1 MSEPGRPVAPQEE
14 KLPFHLPTL
23 LRGVWC
29 RRRWLLKCLGISIA
43 LGLVGGWLLGSP
55 TYEADTVLIFE
66 SAVGDEMGSDRGVQS
81 RMRAL
86 RTSLDMVK
94 LKANLEEVRKR
105 LALKTSL
112 DQIGQAAFVTVPA
125 NTSLMT
131 IRVSWNSPK
140 GAADIANTLR
150 QVFLES
156 VEKVRAERIKKVM
169 DFEKVS
175 EEVGSR
181 LQQADTAFKDFTT
194 REKIV
199 DLDKQTQWY
208 LQELNSTEQLL
219 RDAEFEKKKL
229 DLQLKHFDSIIN
241 DLKQKAGEEQ
251 VGSQATE
258 SLGEINIRFRRLRDA
273 IHDDRAHRA
282 GVADLS
288 QKELEYNK
296 AKRLYERDLIPRIQY
311 ERAKAEYERTKALTV
326 DTEQIK
332 KWKSEIKKL
341 DKVVI
346 PSKGSS
352 STSAKMLQEMM
363 FKSFEIQLQH
373 VAAEEKVQHLTE
385 ARKKSGE
392 KLAALNEQ
400 QREYI
405 ALSRKVEALETEK
418 RTVEEL
424 VAQTRRAE
432 SQSPQFSLVSEA
444 QVPEK
449 PLRSTVPLFIVAI
462 TGFGIFST
470 VAVVL
475 GLELADTTIKS
486 QPELALKLDRPVL
499 GAIGKMDHSGH
510 LPAEPFK
517 IICRHIRNRLPKKG
531 ARILVVSG
539 QPGEGKTTLAIN
551 LAQSFGR
558 QEERVLLVDA
568 QVSKDS
574 SGQSFRDL
582 VDPDGSEIKGLGEYL
597 SFEVDSPD
605 EIIYPTE
612 LAGVE
617 SLPHVGQAVIMEL
630 LGSNRMKDLLEQL
643 SKRYSLIFIESQSV
657 LPYADTE
664 MVGQF
669 VDAAILVIRAQR
681 SKMGALRETLR
692 RLEAVNVPILGL
704 VLNGVDQ
711 LYLST

>member
-1 MSEPGRPVAPQEE
+1 MNEPGKPVTPQEE

-23 LRGVWC
+23 LRGVWR
-29 RRRWLLKCLGISIA
+29 RRRWLLNCLGISIA
-43 LGLVGGWLLGSP
+43 LGLVGGWLLGSQ

-66 SAVGDEMGSDRGVQS
+66 SALGDEMGSNRGVQS

-105 LALKTSL
+105 LALETSL
-112 DQIGQAAFVTVPA
+112 DQIGQAASVTVPA

-140 GAADIANTLR
+140 VAADIANTLR
-150 QVFLES
+150 EVFLES
-156 VEKVRAERIKKVM
+156 VEGVRAERIKKVM

-175 EEVGSR
+175 EEVSSR

-208 LQELNSTEQLL
+208 LQELTSTEQLL

-229 DLQLKHFDSIIN
+229 DLQLEHFDSIIN
-241 DLKQKAGEEQ
+241 DLKKKASEEQ
-251 VGSQATE
+251 VASQATE

-346 PSKGSS
+346 PSKGTS

-363 FKSFEIQLQH
+363 LKSFEIQLQH
-373 VAAEEKVQHLTE
+373 VTAEEKVQHLKE
-385 ARKKSGE
+385 ARKSSSE

-418 RTVEEL
+418 KTVEEL

-499 GAIGKMDHSGH
+499 GAIAKMDQSGH

-531 ARILVVSG
+531 ARILVVSS
-539 QPGEGKTTLAIN
+539 QPGEGKTILARN

-582 VDPDGSEIKGLGEYL
+582 VDPDGSEIRGLGEYL
-597 SFEVDSPD
+597 SFEVDSLD

-617 SLPHVGQAVIMEL
+617 CLPHVGQAVIMEL
-630 LGSNRMKDLLEQL
+630 LGSNRMKDLLDQL
-643 SKRYSLIFIESQSV
+643 SDHYSLILIESQSV
-657 LPYADTE
+657 LSHADTE
-664 MVGQF
+664 MVAQY
-669 VDAAILVIRAQR
+669 VDAAILVVRAQW

-711 LYLST
+711 LYHSA

>member
-1 MSEPGRPVAPQEE
+1 MNEPGRPVAPQEE

-23 LRGVWC
+23 LRGVW
-29 RRRWLLKCLGISIA
+29 RRRRLLLTCLGISIA
-43 LGLVGGWLLGSP
+43 LGLVGGWLLGSQ

-66 SAVGDEMGSDRGVQS
+66 SALGDEMGSNRGVQS

-112 DQIGQAAFVTVPA
+112 DQIGQAASVTVPA

-150 QVFLES
+150 EVFLES

-175 EEVGSR
+175 EEVSSR

-208 LQELNSTEQLL
+208 LQELTSTEQLL

-229 DLQLKHFDSIIN
+229 DLQLEHFDSIIN
-241 DLKQKAGEEQ
+241 DLKKKASEEQ
-251 VGSQATE
+251 VASQATE

-332 KWKSEIKKL
+332 KWKAEIKKL

-346 PSKGSS
+346 PSKGTS

-363 FKSFEIQLQH
+363 LKSFEIQLQH
-373 VAAEEKVQHLTE
+373 VAAEEKVQHLKE
-385 ARKKSGE
+385 ARKSSSE
-392 KLAALNEQ
+392 KLASLNEQ

-405 ALSRKVEALETEK
+405 ALQRKVEALETEK
-418 RTVEEL
+418 KTVEEL

-449 PLRSTVPLFIVAI
+449 PLRSTVPLLIVAI

-470 VAVVL
+470 VVVVL

-499 GAIGKMDHSGH
+499 GAIAKMDHSGH

-539 QPGEGKTTLAIN
+539 QPGEGKTTLARN

-574 SGQSFRDL
+574 SGQSFGDL
-582 VDPDGSEIKGLGEYL
+582 VDPDDSEIRGLGEYL
-597 SFEVDSPD
+597 SFEVDSPE

-617 SLPHVGQAVIMEL
+617 CLPHVGQAVIMEL
-630 LGSNRMKDLLEQL
+630 LGSNRMNDLLDQL
-643 SKRYSLIFIESQSV
+643 SDRYSLILIESQSV
-657 LPYADTE
+657 LSHADTE
-664 MVGQF
+664 MVAQY
-669 VDAAILVIRAQR
+669 VDAAILVVRAQW

-711 LYLST
+711 LYHSA

>member
-1 MSEPGRPVAPQEE
+1 MNEPGRPVAPQEE

-23 LRGVWC
+23 LRGVW
-29 RRRWLLKCLGISIA
+29 RRRRLLLTCLGISIA
-43 LGLVGGWLLGSP
+43 LGLVGGWLLGSQ

-66 SAVGDEMGSDRGVQS
+66 SALGDEMGSNRGVQS

-112 DQIGQAAFVTVPA
+112 DQIGQAASVTVPA

-150 QVFLES
+150 EVFLES

-175 EEVGSR
+175 EEVSSR

-208 LQELNSTEQLL
+208 LQELTSTEQLL

-229 DLQLKHFDSIIN
+229 DLQLEHFDSIIN
-241 DLKQKAGEEQ
+241 DLKKKASEEQ
-251 VGSQATE
+251 VASQATE

-332 KWKSEIKKL
+332 KWKAEIKKL

-346 PSKGSS
+346 PSKGTS

-363 FKSFEIQLQH
+363 LKSFEIQLQH
-373 VAAEEKVQHLTE
+373 VAAEEKVQHLKE
-385 ARKKSGE
+385 ARKSSSE
-392 KLAALNEQ
+392 KLASLNEQ

-405 ALSRKVEALETEK
+405 ALQRKVEALETEK
-418 RTVEEL
+418 KTVEEL

-449 PLRSTVPLFIVAI
+449 PLRSTVPLLIVAI

-470 VAVVL
+470 VVVVL

-499 GAIGKMDHSGH
+499 GAIAKMDHSGH

-539 QPGEGKTTLAIN
+539 QPGEGKTTLARN

-574 SGQSFRDL
+574 SGQSFGDL
-582 VDPDGSEIKGLGEYL
+582 VDPNDSEIRGLGEYL

-617 SLPHVGQAVIMEL
+617 CLPHVGQAVIMEL
-630 LGSNRMKDLLEQL
+630 LGSNRMNDLLDQL
-643 SKRYSLIFIESQSV
+643 SDRYSLILIESQSV
-657 LPYADTE
+657 LSHADTE
-664 MVGQF
+664 MVAQY
-669 VDAAILVIRAQR
+669 VDAAILVVRAQW

-711 LYLST
+711 LYHSA

>member
-1 MSEPGRPVAPQEE
+1 MNEPGRSVAPQEE

-23 LRGVWC
+23 LRGVWR

-43 LGLVGGWLLGSP
+43 LGLVGGWLLGSQ

-105 LALKTSL
+105 LALETSL
-112 DQIGQAAFVTVPA
+112 DQIGQAASVTVPA

-175 EEVGSR
+175 EEVSSR

-208 LQELNSTEQLL
+208 LQELTSTEQLL

-251 VGSQATE
+251 VASQATE

-363 FKSFEIQLQH
+363 LKSFEIQLQH

-405 ALSRKVEALETEK
+405 TLSRKVEALETEK
-418 RTVEEL
+418 KTVEEL

-539 QPGEGKTTLAIN
+539 QTGEGKTTLAIN

-574 SGQSFRDL
+574 RGQSFRDL
-582 VDPDGSEIKGLGEYL
+582 VDPDGSEIRGLGEYL

-630 LGSNRMKDLLEQL
+630 LGSNRMKDLLDQL

-657 LPYADTE
+657 LSHADTE

>member
-1 MSEPGRPVAPQEE
+1 MNEPGRPVAPQEE

-23 LRGVWC
+23 LRGVW
-29 RRRWLLKCLGISIA
+29 RRRRLLLTCLGISIA
-43 LGLVGGWLLGSP
+43 LGLVGGWLLGSQ

-66 SAVGDEMGSDRGVQS
+66 SALGDEMGSNRGVQS

-112 DQIGQAAFVTVPA
+112 DQIGQAASVTVPA

-150 QVFLES
+150 EVFLES

-175 EEVGSR
+175 EEVSSR

-208 LQELNSTEQLL
+208 LQELTSTEQLL

-229 DLQLKHFDSIIN
+229 DLQLEHFDSIIN
-241 DLKQKAGEEQ
+241 DLKKKASEEQ
-251 VGSQATE
+251 VASQATE

-332 KWKSEIKKL
+332 KWKAEIKKL

-346 PSKGSS
+346 PSKGTS

-363 FKSFEIQLQH
+363 LKSFEIQLQH
-373 VAAEEKVQHLTE
+373 VAAEEKVQHLKE
-385 ARKKSGE
+385 ARKSSSE
-392 KLAALNEQ
+392 KLASLNEQ

-405 ALSRKVEALETEK
+405 ALQRKVEALETEK
-418 RTVEEL
+418 KTVEEL

-449 PLRSTVPLFIVAI
+449 PLRSTVPLLIVAI

-470 VAVVL
+470 VVVVL

-499 GAIGKMDHSGH
+499 GAIAKMDQSGH

-539 QPGEGKTTLAIN
+539 QPGEGKTTLARN

-574 SGQSFRDL
+574 SGQSFGDL
-582 VDPDGSEIKGLGEYL
+582 VDPDDSEIRGLGEYL

-617 SLPHVGQAVIMEL
+617 CLPHVGQAVIMEL
-630 LGSNRMKDLLEQL
+630 LGSNRMKDLLDQL
-643 SKRYSLIFIESQSV
+643 SNRYSLILIESQSV
-657 LPYADTE
+657 LSHADTE
-664 MVGQF
+664 MVAQY
-669 VDAAILVIRAQR
+669 VDAAILVVRAQW

-711 LYLST
+711 LYHSA